1 MKKIAVA
8 AAAVLAFAIVL
19 SGCQF
24 NLFGVLDTIK
34 IPSAGDLL
42 TAASENAK
50 GFVSDV
56 QDYIDSGAVTED
68 NADDVVDAL
77 ENVYTSQPDSETGQ
91 RAAVLAGEIS
101 ITSDPETKQVVDG
114 VIETAMDTLNAGG
127 DIDPETLIRDIF
139 PPDLTQAGLTSILDN
154 LTQAADAYD
163 SFGTHTAGADDWMS
177 SSEIG
182 DVTQYAV
189 VSMAVADI
197 RDQLTSSEGSK
208 AAADAAILA
217 AIQGGSLP
225 VITNPFTT
233 GSGTK
238 YENGLTGILNL
249 AGLDL

>member
-68 NADDVVDAL
+68 NADDVVAAL

-91 RAAVLAGEIS
+91 RAALLAGEIS
-101 ITSDPETKQVVDG
+101 ITADPETKQVVDNVVG
-114 VIETAMDTLNAGG
+114 TFTAMMDPDYVPPSGDSDTEALLRG
-127 DIDPETLIRDIF
+127 LF
-139 PPDLTQAGLTSILDN
+139 PPDDTDFSSIYDN
-154 LTQAADAYD
+154 LTHAAKAYKK
-163 SFGTHTAGADDWMS
+163 FAGTIDTDGNGAVDDPPKWIEK
-177 SSEIG
+177 SEYFEKG
-182 DVTQYAV
+182 DVVTYAI
-189 VSMAVADI
+189 VSIAVTAFDEQTLH
-197 RDQLTSSEGSK
+197 DFLY
-208 AAADAAILA
+208 
-217 AIQGGSLP
+217 
-225 VITNPFTT
+225 
-233 GSGTK
+233 GSGDLGATDPVNDAP
-238 YENGLTGILNL
+238 ELLALLDFAEVSLN
-249 AGLDL
+249 